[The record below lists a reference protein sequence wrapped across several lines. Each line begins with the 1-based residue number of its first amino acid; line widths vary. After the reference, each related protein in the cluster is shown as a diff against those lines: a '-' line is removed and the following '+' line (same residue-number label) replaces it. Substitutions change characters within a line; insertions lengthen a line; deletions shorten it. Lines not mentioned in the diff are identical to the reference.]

1 MAVPAE
7 LARGAVR
14 VSLGADTT
22 QQQIEDFLNTLRT
35 TAVSLHELTA
45 MSA

>member
-1 MAVPAE
+1 MGVAPE
-7 LARGAVR
+7 IARGAVR

-45 MSA
+45 MTA